1 MKYKLTEEYIVYNGR
16 KLYRIQA
23 LKDMLDIHVLKGDLG
38 GFVES
43 ENNLSQ
49 EGDCWIFHDA
59 MVCGNAIVF
68 ENACIFHDAEVFDNA
83 KVFSRSTISDN
94 AKIFGFAQINK
105 SSSVSGHAKVYDEAI
120 ITDFS
125 KVCSDAEVFGNAK
138 IFHSHIEVGSKVFGN
153 ATLRNRSY
161 IRESKIS
168 SNQTFKG
175 IYLYNAQIL
184 HENQCSIIYLKFLDE
199 YLYSYIK
206 RNQITYTLNNTNYNS
221 REFIAYIKNNSSP
234 CYDHRRELLD
244 IITLNEIKF
253 KAEYNFLS

>member
-1 MKYKLTEEYIVYNGR
+1 MKYKLKDQHTFYNGR
-16 KLYRIQA
+16 KLHRIEA
-23 LKDMLDIHVLKGDLG
+23 LKDIDTMNVLKGDLG

-59 MVCGNAIVF
+59 MVYHNARVY
-68 ENACIFHDAEVFDNA
+68 ENASVFHDAKVFDDA
-83 KVFSRSTISDN
+83 KVFGKSIISDDAN
-94 AKIFGFAQINK
+94 IFGSAQINK
-105 SSSVSGHAKVYDEAI
+105 LSYVSGQAKVYDNAI
-120 ITDFS
+120 VTDYS
-125 KVCSDAEVFGNAK
+125 NIRSDAEVFGNAK
-138 IFHSHIEVGSKVFGN
+138 IFHSHIEVGSKIFGN
-153 ATLRNRSY
+153 ATLKNRSY

-175 IYLYNAQIL
+175 IYLNNAQIL

-234 CYDHRRELLD
+234 YYDHRRELLD